1 MQNKLIL
8 RGALPGWMR
17 SSVLLSVVSSI
28 YLPIY
33 LLHTADSRSKHTSEG
48 LASEGPLLDNNR
60 RIYWCNKYF
69 GPFHDLQEVNICNQ
83 LTFLI
88 MATCLMR
95 LKYSCHR
102 STNFCFLQ
110 CLCRISR
117 KTYKFWSLQ
126 EHSVV
131 IRNLRG

>member
-60 RIYWCNKYF
+60 RIYSCNKHF
-69 GPFHDLQEVNICNQ
+69 GPFHDVQQVNICNQ
-83 LTFLI
+83 L
-88 MATCLMR
+88 
-95 LKYSCHR
+95 
-102 STNFCFLQ
+102 NFFNHGDLPD
-110 CLCRISR
+110 
-117 KTYKFWSLQ
+117 TT
-126 EHSVV
+126 
-131 IRNLRG
+131 